1 MINMRLLLPLFLFLS
16 IVGRTQTD
24 SLCFTVPFSTDSTRI
39 TAWNGER
46 NVPIFLKGINLG
58 VAVPGTYPGE
68 LAATNQ
74 DYQRWFEGIREAGF
88 NAIRLY
94 TLHFP
99 AFYDELARYNEQ
111 HPESPLYF
119 IQGVWLEEEIPN
131 YDHDLYSLNASFNEE
146 MHANVRSVHGD
157 TTIHQR
163 FGKAYGDYTSD
174 VSKY

>member
-1 MINMRLLLPLFLFLS
+1 MREQTNRVCSGNLTFVSDYQMLNMRLLLPLFLFLS

-24 SLCFTVPFSTDSTRI
+24 SLSLTVPFSTDSTRI

-46 NVPIFLKGINLG
+46 YVPIFLKGINLG

-99 AFYDELARYNEQ
+99 AFYDELASYNEQ

-119 IQGVWLEEEIPN
+119 IQGVWLE
-131 YDHDLYSLNASFNEE
+131 
-146 MHANVRSVHGD
+146 
-157 TTIHQR
+157 
-163 FGKAYGDYTSD
+163 
-174 VSKY
+174 